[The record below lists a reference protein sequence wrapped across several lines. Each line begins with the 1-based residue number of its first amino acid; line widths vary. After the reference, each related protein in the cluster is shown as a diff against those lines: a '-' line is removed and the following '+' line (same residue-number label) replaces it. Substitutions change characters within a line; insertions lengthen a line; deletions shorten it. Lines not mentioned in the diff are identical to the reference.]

1 MKCKKCGEI
10 LEKEEKNCPNCGS
23 FVPQQVYP
31 LAVISMAVSFV
42 SVLYNRFGILSV
54 VSIVLG
60 IIAIRKMKGTRYLG
74 KSLAVAG
81 IVIGIITAI
90 WLIAVIVMDNFIFIT
105 KQGQ

>member
-1 MKCKKCGEI
+1 MKCKKCGET
-10 LEKEEKNCPNCGS
+10 LEKEEKNCPNCGT

-54 VSIVLG
+54 LSIELG

-74 KSLAVAG
+74 KSLAVTG
-81 IVIGIITAI
+81 IVIGMITAI

-105 KQGQ
+105 KQG